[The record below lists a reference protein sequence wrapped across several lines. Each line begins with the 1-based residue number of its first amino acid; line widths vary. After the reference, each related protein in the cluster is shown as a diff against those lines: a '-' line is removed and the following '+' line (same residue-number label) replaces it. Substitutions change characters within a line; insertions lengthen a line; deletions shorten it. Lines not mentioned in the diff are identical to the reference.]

1 MIQRREAREL
11 VMKALY
17 AHDVG
22 KNDRRQA
29 IEFILKPRF
38 EGQIKNYK
46 FAESLFNKTVR
57 HQEELDDVIE
67 QHIKNWRMERLTSVD
82 KLILR
87 AAICEFLYFPEIP
100 TKVTI
105 NEAIEIAKKYSTP
118 DSGKFVNGI
127 LDAAL
132 GRLNEQNKIEKTGR
146 GLIESS
152 SPK

>member
-17 AHDVG
+17 AHEVG

-29 IEFILKPRF
+29 LQFILKPNF
-38 EGQIKNYK
+38 EKQTKNYR
-46 FAESLFNKTVR
+46 FAKSLFTKTVS
-57 HQEELDDVIE
+57 HQEELDDVIR
-67 QHIKNWRMERLTSVD
+67 QHIKNWRMERLTIID
-82 KLILR
+82 KVILR

-132 GRLNEQNKIEKTGR
+132 SRLNKQNKIEKKGR

-152 SPK
+152 

>member
-1 MIQRREAREL
+1 MIQRRGAREL

-29 IEFILKPRF
+29 IELILKPRF

-46 FAESLFNKTVR
+46 FAKSLFNKTVR
-57 HQEELDDVIE
+57 HEEELDDVIE
-67 QHIKNWRMERLTSVD
+67 QHIKNWRMERLTMVD

-132 GRLNEQNKIEKTGR
+132 SHLNEQHKIEKKGR

>member
-17 AHDVG
+17 AHEVG
-22 KNDRRQA
+22 KNDRRQSLQFI
-29 IEFILKPRF
+29 IEAGF
-38 EGQIKNYK
+38 EGQSKNYR
-46 FAESLFNKTVR
+46 FARSLFTETID
-57 HQEELDDVIE
+57 HQEGLDEVIQ
-67 QHIKNWRMERLTSVD
+67 QHIKNWRIERLTIID
-82 KLILR
+82 KVILR
-87 AAICEFLYFPEIP
+87 IAICEFLYFPEIP

-105 NEAIEIAKKYSTP
+105 NEAIEIAKKYSTD

-132 GRLNEQNKIEKTGR
+132 IRLNKQDKIEKRGR

-152 SPK
+152 LK